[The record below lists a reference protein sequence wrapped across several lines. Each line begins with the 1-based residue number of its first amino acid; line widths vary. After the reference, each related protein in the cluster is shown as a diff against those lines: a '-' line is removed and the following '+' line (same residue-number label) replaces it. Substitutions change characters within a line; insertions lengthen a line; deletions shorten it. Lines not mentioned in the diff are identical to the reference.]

1 MAGVL
6 DSKKGGVRILLGVV
20 IGIIAVT
27 MLTYLIPQGPGG
39 AGASSTDTI
48 ATVGSQ
54 SISLQEVQQQ
64 MAQMSQGRQIPK
76 MMEAFYARQIL
87 DRLIFDKEIEYEAD
101 RLGITITNEE
111 MATLI
116 KQILPTAFNGDSP
129 VGVDQYA
136 AQVQQRFQMTIPAF
150 ETAIKRE
157 LLVEKFRKM
166 VTDGISASPAELKDQ
181 FNYQNEK
188 VKLDYALIRP
198 EDLEAK
204 INPDEAELKA
214 YYEKNKSRFQ
224 EPERR
229 SVRYGLIDANKLK
242 QSAQVS
248 DNDLNKQYQ
257 DNIAQYQVP
266 NRVHVEHILLFT
278 RGKTTDAQIAE
289 VQHRAEEVLKEVKKG
304 GKFEDLAKKYSE
316 DTQTKD
322 KGGDL
327 GWITQGQTVAAFEK
341 AAFSTPKG
349 ATSDLVKTE
358 YGFHIL
364 KILDKETAHT
374 VPFEEVRPQLMV
386 NAKAN
391 KGDAEAN
398 KIADNVSAAIRKSN
412 KTSLDDL
419 AKEFNLDL
427 AETAPVSA
435 ADPLLYFGNAPAV
448 KDEMF
453 RLQQGQVSMPLKTDR
468 GYVILSL
475 KSIALPHPGTLD
487 EERLKVLDSVKCEK
501 AMQLAKSKAE
511 ELEKRV
517 KNGEKFEAAAK
528 ALGLDGKTSD
538 LFARSG
544 SIGGVGSGKQL
555 AAAFQMKQGEVG
567 PILNLGAN
575 WLVYRV
581 AEKTGPNPDDFEK
594 QKKELTQQVLQEKR
608 ELAFESFRT
617 ALDDRLKKEGKLKIM
632 QEKMKNFGDLT

>member
-374 VPFEEVRPQLMV
+374 VPFEEVKPQLMV
-386 NAKAN
+386 NTKAN

-475 KSIALPHPGTLD
+475 KSIAPPHPGTLD
-487 EERLKVLDSVKCEK
+487 EERLKVLDSVKREK
-501 AMQLAKSKAE
+501 ALQLAKSKAE

-517 KNGEKFEAAAK
+517 KNGEKFDAAAR